1 MTRRNEGKIA
11 LIMILALI
19 AFVIGSAI
27 GISVSINEHDNA
39 TAENNNNTTH
49 VENVTVEMTSNLNNK
64 SNTVEFDYEAD
75 YVDFNENYTN
85 QRGDIE

>member
-39 TAENNNNTTH
+39 TAENNNTTH

>member
-19 AFVIGSAI
+19 AFVVGSAI
-27 GISVSINEHDNA
+27 GISVSMNEQDNA
-39 TAENNNNTTH
+39 TADNNNTTH

-64 SNTVEFDYEAD
+64 QPVEFDYETD
-75 YVDFNENYTN
+75 YVDYNENYTN
-85 QRGDIE
+85 QQTNID

>member
-19 AFVIGSAI
+19 AFVVGSAI
-27 GISVSINEHDNA
+27 GISVSMSEQDNA
-39 TAENNNNTTH
+39 TAENNNTTH

-64 SNTVEFDYEAD
+64 NNTVEFDYEAD

-85 QRGDIE
+85 QRGDID

>member
-19 AFVIGSAI
+19 AFVVGSAI
-27 GISVSINEHDNA
+27 GISVSMSEQDNA
-39 TAENNNNTTH
+39 TADINNTTH

-64 SNTVEFDYEAD
+64 QPVEFDYETD
-75 YVDFNENYTN
+75 YVDYNENYTN
-85 QRGDIE
+85 QQVGRD

>member
-19 AFVIGSAI
+19 AFVVGSAI
-27 GISVSINEHDNA
+27 GISVSMNEQDNA
-39 TAENNNNTTH
+39 TADSNNTTH

-64 SNTVEFDYEAD
+64 QPVEFDYETD
-75 YVDFNENYTN
+75 YVDYNENYTN
-85 QRGDIE
+85 QQTNID